1 LRSNIF
7 SFTVWNSCCPSAT
20 SCAGRWPLDAMLAA
34 ECQTYVQ
41 ILRCLPVPTV
51 WLCVVPQS
59 LWHYDPLTLQYM
71 TSQQNI
77 QSPPS

>member
-1 LRSNIF
+1 L
-7 SFTVWNSCCPSAT
+7 
-20 SCAGRWPLDAMLAA
+20 WPKWP
-34 ECQTYVQ
+34 ENKKEP
-41 ILRCLPVPTV
+41 I
-51 WLCVVPQS
+51 VVPQS